1 MFTLNPGPSQMNEEV
16 KNDII
21 NFAKQDIG
29 SMSHRSKEFSE
40 ISEKL
45 HNNLREL
52 LNIPENYKIFY
63 TGSSTES
70 MEIII
75 RSFVLSNCYFF
86 QNGAF
91 SSKFLNTAKDLN
103 KNVETQTLEW
113 GKWDYSLENIS
124 DDVELIWVTN
134 NETSTWVRLRDDFLE
149 ELKKQNQDKL
159 IAVDITSSIWM
170 TFEDISLA
178 DIWFF
183 SVQKWLGLPA
193 GLWFLIVNEKA
204 INKAKIVKEKLKDV
218 GSVHSIE
225 NMLKKYDIFQ
235 TNETPNIFAIYLLA
249 NQLERYNK
257 IGSQKIE
264 KQTQEKYEYIS
275 EQVKNHPLLS
285 DYVEDEKYKSKSV
298 YVVKCEEENIV
309 KIKEELKKNEI
320 VLWWGYGK
328 LKKSTFRIANFP
340 AINLDMLKETFEII
354 NKMK

>member
-52 LNIPENYKIFY
+52 LKIPENYKIFY

-149 ELKKQNQDKL
+149 ELRQQNQDKL

-193 GLWFLIVNEKA
+193 GLGFLIVNEKA
-204 INKAKIVKEKLKDV
+204 IEKSRIVKEKLKDI
-218 GSVHSIE
+218 GSVHSIP

-235 TNETPNIFAIYLLA
+235 TNETPNVFAIFLLA

-257 IGSQKIE
+257 IGFQKIE

-275 EQVKNHPLLS
+275 EQIKNHPLLS